1 MALVIVV
8 KRIAR
13 LRPTTHVIVVAAAA
27 LLAALSGCMV
37 GPDYVRP
44 SAPVPTAFKEAPGW
58 KVAQPADDAPRGN
71 WWEAFGDPDLDALCI
86 QVDISNQTVMAADA
100 RMREALAATQGAR
113 SALFPFVGGSG
124 AAARAG
130 HGTGSSAS
138 ANTSSGVSNSFNLA
152 LFASWE
158 VDLWGGIRRSVEAS
172 TSSAQASAADLAGA
186 RLSAQALLAQDYL
199 LLRVQDAQ
207 IALLRNTV
215 TTYERSLLLTRNQY
229 AAGIVG
235 RGDVVQAEAQL
246 KSTQAQVVDATL
258 SRAQLEH
265 AIAVLVGSPPSEFAI
280 TPKVLV
286 AVFPDIP
293 VTLPSD
299 LLERRPDIAAA
310 ERRTA
315 SANAQIGVAQAAF
328 FPALT
333 LSAGGG
339 YQNSLISNLL
349 SLPSRYWSL
358 GAALAQPIF
367 DAGLRS
373 AQKAQAVATYDETV
387 ANYRSTVLS
396 GFQDVEDNLSALEL
410 LAQEA
415 VFQDGA
421 VKAAQQAA
429 TIATNQYKAG
439 ITSYLAVVVLQANAL
454 NAERTGLAI
463 LARRLAASV
472 GLIKALGGGWS
483 ADTVAQARYLIQ
495 AP

>member
-1 MALVIVV
+1 MPLVEIL
-8 KRIAR
+8 KRIAKP
-13 LRPTTHVIVVAAAA
+13 RPPTHAIAIAAAS
-27 LLAALSGCMV
+27 LLAFLGGCMV

-44 SAPVPTAFKEAPGW
+44 AAPVPAAFKEMPGW
-58 KVAQPADDAPRGN
+58 KVAQPADDATRGN
-71 WWEAFGDPDLDALCI
+71 WWEAFGDPDLNALCI
-86 QVDISNQTVMAADA
+86 QVDVSNQTVKAADA

-113 SALFPFVGGSG
+113 AALFPFVSGSG
-124 AAARAG
+124 AATRAG

-138 ANTSSGVSNSFNLA
+138 ANAASGVNNSFNLG

-172 TSSAQASAADLAGA
+172 SSSAQASAADLAGA

-207 IALLRNTV
+207 ITLLRNTV
-215 TTYERSLLLTRNQY
+215 ATYERSMLLTRNQY

-258 SRAQLEH
+258 SRAQFEH

-280 TPKVLV
+280 APKVLV
-286 AVFPDIP
+286 AVFPVIP
-293 VTLPSD
+293 VALPSD

-310 ERRTA
+310 ERRAA

-358 GAALAQPIF
+358 GTALAQPIF

-373 AQKAQAVATYDETV
+373 AQKTQAVAAYDETV
-387 ANYRSTVLS
+387 ANYRSTVLN
-396 GFQDVEDNLSALEL
+396 GFQDVEDNLAALDL
-410 LAQEA
+410 LAQET
-415 VFQDGA
+415 VFQDEA

-463 LARRLAASV
+463 LARRLNASV
-472 GLIKALGGGWS
+472 GLIKALGGGWN
-483 ADTVAQARYLIQ
+483 ADALALSS
-495 AP
+495 P